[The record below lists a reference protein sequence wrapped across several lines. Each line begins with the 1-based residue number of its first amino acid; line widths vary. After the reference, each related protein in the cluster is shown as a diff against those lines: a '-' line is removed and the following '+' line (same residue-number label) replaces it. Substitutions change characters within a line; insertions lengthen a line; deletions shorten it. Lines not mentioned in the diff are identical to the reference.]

1 MIDLYWCLNFS
12 YYFSALLMGAVG
24 LFLIVSTKTPN
35 EKKHHFFIETML
47 LSMLISFADLIL
59 MISKLYEN
67 AVIIHHITE
76 FIWYLLNM
84 LMFPVM
90 TAWLLHICNE
100 KLRRSPA
107 FYTVCIIQI
116 AKLLVMGVTMI
127 LYELYHVSHL
137 NGTLNPITALGGLLG
152 ATLLVANVAI
162 LVPRWRKLT
171 TGQRIFFIL
180 CDILTPELMILLM
193 EVFLISE
200 QKRKA
205 LMYVDEVIRQ
215 RDEILRQKKDLARH
229 EAQVAVLQLRP
240 HFIHNTLMSIY
251 YLCRQDADKAQQVIL
266 DFNHYLKKNFTAIT
280 REDTVPFTE
289 ELEHARAYL
298 AVEKV
303 RFPDKLF
310 VEFDTPVTV
319 FKLPPLTLQPIVEN
333 SVKYG
338 ISPDLEPL
346 YLSIITE
353 EADDG
358 ISIIVEDTGPGYNP
372 SDDNAPHIALDN
384 IRERLNTMCNG
395 TLDITPRNEGGT
407 KVTIR
412 IPVK

>member
-1 MIDLYWCLNFS
+1 
-12 YYFSALLMGAVG
+12 
-24 LFLIVSTKTPN
+24 
-35 EKKHHFFIETML
+35 
-47 LSMLISFADLIL
+47 
-59 MISKLYEN
+59 
-67 AVIIHHITE
+67 
-76 FIWYLLNM
+76 
-84 LMFPVM
+84 
-90 TAWLLHICNE
+90 
-100 KLRRSPA
+100 
-107 FYTVCIIQI
+107 
-116 AKLLVMGVTMI
+116 
-127 LYELYHVSHL
+127 
-137 NGTLNPITALGGLLG
+137 
-152 ATLLVANVAI
+152 
-162 LVPRWRKLT
+162 
-171 TGQRIFFIL
+171 
-180 CDILTPELMILLM
+180 
-193 EVFLISE
+193 
-200 QKRKA
+200 
-205 LMYVDEVIRQ
+205 MYVDEVIRQ

-229 EAQVAVLQLRP
+229 EAQVAVLQMRP

-310 VEFDTPVTV
+310 VELDTPVTV